1 MVMEPGEVIMVSL
14 ISGLFVSVFLAACTR
29 NAATAAQGDTGGSS
43 ASPSGPASSEQ
54 SDWSAIEKLEAQAK
68 AMLKVEG
75 CAASADCASS
85 PVGRKACGS
94 PRYYVTY
101 CSRTTDTASLRAK
114 LDAVVK
120 AEAAYNQKYNV
131 MSTCEMRVPPEV
143 ELSGGQCR
151 AK

>member
-1 MVMEPGEVIMVSL
+1 MVSL
-14 ISGLFVSVFLAACTR
+14 ISGLFISVFLGACTR
-29 NAATAAQGDTGGSS
+29 NAATPEPGDTGGSPIS
-43 ASPSGPASSEQ
+43 SSGQSSSEK
-54 SDWSAIEKLEAQAK
+54 SDWSAIEKLETEAK
-68 AMLKVEG
+68 AMLKLDG
-75 CAASADCASS
+75 CTASADCASS
-85 PVGRKACGS
+85 AVGRKACGS

-114 LDAVVK
+114 LDEVIK